1 MKNTLKI
8 GIKET
13 TTEVLMYSSYD
24 DGTNRLFVGLE
35 ASIAAHPWIQ
45 IGSSAKIYATSNDW
59 RYEIEPTTWRGDS
72 TFTITA
78 GDDNNAGTVYTISQV
93 PAAVTSNI
101 GLEHTSGNTY
111 RLTYTAALSGTPA
124 ILEDADGNVSTSL
137 TIADNGITFENDRV
151 KLGDY
156 LPLAGGTMSGEI
168 SFANGSI
175 TENSNPSFLLA
186 MDSFSSG
193 GAVKWS
199 KVGNITAGKASA
211 IAGNASAVTVTA
223 ASGITIGS
231 NASIKIGNI
240 VTISLSIA
248 PFTAAA
254 SWTNK
259 SIGTVASGN
268 RPRNIVITMASCGS
282 WVGLIRIATDGI
294 ITAQTVAGGAVTT
307 SYIGI
312 TATYVV

>member
-101 GLEHTSGNTY
+101 GLEHTGGNTY
-111 RLTYTAALSGTPA
+111 RLTYTVGSGVDTANDIVTFTSSDVEDGQATAWTSVAKLESGETHASMFAKISQMFKNVRYLYKTLGNTDLSA
-124 ILEDADGNVSTSL
+124 IG
-137 TIADNGITFENDRV
+137 
-151 KLGDY
+151 
-156 LPLAGGTMSGEI
+156 GGTI
-168 SFANGSI
+168 SDIIQKLTTYA
-175 TENSNPSFLLA
+175 SF
-186 MDSFSSG
+186 
-193 GAVKWS
+193 
-199 KVGNITAGKASA
+199 
-211 IAGNASAVTVTA
+211 NATA
-223 ASGITIGS
+223 ASGITINSQSCYKVGTS
-231 NASIKIGNI
+231 VVISICFIQFALPATWSVKNIASIPSAYAPKKTIVSRIVLSNGFVGILYVYNDGKI
-240 VTISLSIA
+240 SIQ
-248 PFTAAA
+248 
-254 SWTNK
+254 S
-259 SIGTVASGN
+259 
-268 RPRNIVITMASCGS
+268 
-282 WVGLIRIATDGI
+282 
-294 ITAQTVAGGAVTT
+294 TT
-307 SYIGI
+307 SVTGNVPNYYTINLAYPI
-312 TATYVV
+312 SI